1 MLNVITPIV
10 AGILFGIG
18 LAISGMTEPTIVL
31 GFMDLFG
38 KWNPTLAFVMGGAV
52 AVTLPGFY
60 LLQQRHSPWFATTFA
75 WPTRRDI
82 DRRLLI
88 GSALFGA
95 GWGLGGF
102 CPGPAIAGLVTGS
115 TAVMVFVVAMVTGM
129 LIHDRWTAARR
140 SSAPLAA

>member
-10 AGILFGIG
+10 AGILFGTG
-18 LAISGMTEPTIVL
+18 LAVSGMTEPTIVL

-38 KWNPTLAFVMGGAV
+38 QWNPTLAFVMGGAI

-60 LLQQRHSPWFATTFA
+60 LLQQRRAPWFASAFA

-82 DRRLLI
+82 DRPLVM

-115 TAVMVFVVAMVTGM
+115 TAVIVFVIAMVSGM
-129 LIHDRWTAARR
+129 LIHDRWVAARQ
-140 SSAPLAA
+140 STAPLAA